1 MKKLPNASSEIR
13 TQQPIFS
20 RDAYNNPALTELFST
35 LLTRNLLQST
45 LPFVS
50 GSHSPTAAP
59 LVTALSSAHYSR
71 TRIRTRLCEHPI
83 PVGFCTSYHPV
94 PMLAKQL
101 FKVLTRKVKEK
112 HERKNYQNNQYLQNV
127 LWLFWVHS
135 NYLPHSNTC
144 AMQDQGEERKKKFKL
159 LWNMPSLYT
168 SMCIQDLS
176 VWECVS
182 GMLSCTREEKHCH
195 VTKKLKHLKVLPTR
209 LFLLQCFIFYCQTYC
224 TF

>member
-20 RDAYNNPALTELFST
+20 RDAYNNSALTELFST

-127 LWLFWVHS
+127 LCGYFGCIATICHIATLVQCRTKEKREKK
-135 NYLPHSNTC
+135 NLNCCGTC
-144 AMQDQGEERKKKFKL
+144 PVFI
-159 LWNMPSLYT
+159 PP
-168 SMCIQDLS
+168 
-176 VWECVS
+176 CVS
-182 GMLSCTREEKHCH
+182 KISVSGNA
-195 VTKKLKHLKVLPTR
+195 
-209 LFLLQCFIFYCQTYC
+209 FLEC
-224 TF
+224 